1 MGRDGGN
8 LKNGGIS
15 SASCYQI
22 CGMVF
27 PYLLA
32 LRKGGITIWGIA
44 SFYCILYEVELM
56 TDTIRLFYPNRR

>member
-8 LKNGGIS
+8 LKNRGIS

-32 LRKGGITIWGIA
+32 LRKGGITIWGIV
-44 SFYCILYEVELM
+44 SFIVFFM
-56 TDTIRLFYPNRR
+56 RWNW

>member
-15 SASCYQI
+15 PASCYQI

-32 LRKGGITIWGIA
+32 LRIGGIMIWGIV
-44 SFYCILYEVELM
+44 SFIVIFM
-56 TDTIRLFYPNRR
+56 RWN